1 MFIKEN
7 LVYFVIYYIMYIDIY
22 CENNVGFYWVYI
34 MYIIFMNEF

>member
-22 CENNVGFYWVYI
+22 CENNVGFCNVY
-34 MYIIFMNEF
+34 YFYE